1 MVFGPVESF
10 TKENVKARWT
20 ERYTSDAVNK
30 KFLGLPRGIYLGFV
44 PSQSGLT
51 LTLKTDTVITL
62 SSVTGSFAI
71 GDAITGGTSG
81 ATASVRVVASGYL
94 LIDTVVGTFQVGET
108 ITGGA
113 GSAVVGDF
121 RAEGISF
128 GRVVS
133 ANALSPGRSEDM
145 LDVLTTDSVVLDFTG
160 FSDGVYHVILTANYQ
175 VGQATSAQ
183 IITRTTPSANGAAEV
198 LICQATK
205 VGAALTIAATAPAT
219 RHEPF
224 AFTGTRI
231 GFMPGGSIE
240 ALLAATATT
249 NEVIAARRGSNG
261 VTAASFNTGTPQST
275 GLPGR
280 LNADLSGASMSQ
292 RLGKQLLTIQG
303 NNITL
308 AAPVTSV
315 NVSGSFSARV
325 RDVMPY
331 RDNTSDVLPAGAP
344 VSISGD
350 GSENVQLTLSGVA
363 GAFSVGSVLTGA
375 TSGATAI
382 IKSVSGSV
390 LTINDFVGS
399 IFSGEVV
406 SQTLPGIASGT
417 VSSIDIRE
425 GAVTGLAGAAT
436 ERNVVLLIG
445 TTTGRQPLD
454 ANSVP
459 TFGRLIYGPGGAA
472 SPGEHTLTGTLN
484 FTNGNTAV
492 TGVGSSFNTEVQIGD
507 IIEGADGRF
516 YEVENVIGA
525 TNMSLTATKP
535 YLGPTAAGS
544 ASRRRRRFLIEFR
557 AVAAGV
563 EASTSMP
570 IGTYRPFFPTWLS
583 CERSNFDAFSAANA
597 PGGADL
603 PDASTTVKGVALNA
617 AAGTPLIGAIRTI
630 QNAAAPVGLGNFHTI
645 NFSGG
650 ATAGAPGVL
659 NVNLSTGPAGPTGP
673 TGPTGPPGP
682 GFTQNTTSAISSGD
696 INSAPTRTSSVTLN
710 AGFII
715 RSWSI
720 TQTYDETLSGGGSLD
735 SLKITSMLLAAP
747 FGTATQVTV
756 NYATEDFDGSTTS
769 RTVFYLVASG

>member
-44 PSQSGLT
+44 PSQSGLV

-62 SSVTGSFAI
+62 SSTTGAFAI

-81 ATASVRVVASGYL
+81 ATASARVISPGYL
-94 LIDTVVGTFQVGET
+94 LIDNVVGTFQVGET

-113 GSAVVGDF
+113 GTAVVGDF

-145 LDVLTTDSVVLDFTG
+145 LDVLTTGDVALDFTG
-160 FSDGVYHVILTANYQ
+160 FPDGVYHVILTANYQ

-183 IITRTTPSANGAAEV
+183 ILTRTTPSANGASEV
-198 LICQATK
+198 LVCQATK
-205 VGAALTIAATAPAT
+205 IGASITIDATAPLT

-249 NEVIAARRGSNG
+249 NEVIAARRGSDG
-261 VTAASFNTGTPQST
+261 VTAAAFNTGSPQIT

-280 LNADLSGASMSQ
+280 LNTDLSGASMSQ

-308 AAPVTSV
+308 AAPVASV

-325 RDVMPY
+325 RDVLPY
-331 RDNTSDVLPAGAP
+331 RDNTSDVLPAGVP
-344 VSISGD
+344 VAIGGD
-350 GSENVQLTLSGVA
+350 GSENVQLTLSGVV
-363 GAFSVGSVLTGA
+363 GVFSVGSIIVGA

-406 SQTLPGIASGT
+406 SQTLPGLASGT
-417 VSSIDIRE
+417 VSAIDIRE
-425 GAVTGLAGAAT
+425 GAVTGLAGATT
-436 ERNVVLLIG
+436 ERNIVLLIG

-472 SPGEHTLTGTLN
+472 NPGEHTLTGTLN

-492 TGVGSSFNTEVQIGD
+492 TGVGTSFDTEVQIGD

-516 YEVENVIGA
+516 YEVESVVGP
-525 TNMSLTATKP
+525 TNLSLTATKP
-535 YLGPTAAGS
+535 YLGPTSAGS
-544 ASRRRRRFLIEFR
+544 ANRRRRRFLIEFR
-557 AVAAGV
+557 AVVAGV

-570 IGTYRPFFPTWLS
+570 IGVYRPFFPTWLS
-583 CERSNFDAFSAANA
+583 CERSNFDAFSATNA
-597 PGGADL
+597 PGGTDL
-603 PDASTTVKGVALNA
+603 PDSSTTVKGVALNA

-630 QNAAAPVGLGNFHTI
+630 QNSAVPVGTGNFHTI
-645 NFSGG
+645 NFSAG
-650 ATAGAPGVL
+650 ATPGAPGVVD
-659 NVNLSTGPAGPTGP
+659 VNLGTGPAGPTGP
-673 TGPTGPPGP
+673 VGPTGPAGP
-682 GFTQNTTSAISSGD
+682 GFTTGTANAISSGA
-696 INSAPTRTSSVTLN
+696 IPSSPTRSSSVTLN
-710 AGFII
+710 AGFVI
-715 RSWSI
+715 RAWAI
-720 TQTYDETLSGGGSLD
+720 TQTYHDLAGNSLD
-735 SLKITSMLLAAP
+735 PFWITSMSLVGV
-747 FGTATQVTV
+747 FGVATSVQV
-756 NYATEDFDGSTTS
+756 NYSTDDIDGGTTTECTFFLT
-769 RTVFYLVASG
+769 ASG